1 MAGNSGG
8 GAEAETACADHG
20 ENQRA
25 AEGRVDHDGD
35 GGQRAAEGRVDHGD
49 GGGVDQRA
57 EAGRSGEAGPM
68 SPKDGV
74 K

>member
-8 GAEAETACADHG
+8 GAEAGTACEDHG
-20 ENQRA
+20 GDQRA

-35 GGQRAAEGRVDHGD
+35 GGQWAEGRVDHGD